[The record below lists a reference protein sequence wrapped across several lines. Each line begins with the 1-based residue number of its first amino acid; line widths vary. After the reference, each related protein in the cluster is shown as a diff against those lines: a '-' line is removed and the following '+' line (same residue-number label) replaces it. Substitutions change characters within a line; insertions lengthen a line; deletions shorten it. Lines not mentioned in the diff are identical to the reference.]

1 MKKNALIVFQK
12 NLILGKVKTRLAEGV
27 GEEKALGIYSEMV
40 ALTYKEIP
48 TDVAEIFV
56 YFSDEIPLYH
66 TEKNHRLRIQIGK
79 DLGERM
85 KNALEE
91 VMAAGYEQLV
101 IIGTDCPELK
111 AHHLVRAFTLLE
123 TFQVVLGPAEDGGY
137 YLIGMNSSFP
147 YLFDGISWSTDL
159 VMTQTLD
166 ALHQYSLSYQLLPTL
181 YDVDTQQDWER
192 FTLRFSK
199 KKGES

>member
-1 MKKNALIVFQK
+1 
-12 NLILGKVKTRLAEGV
+12 
-27 GEEKALGIYSEMV
+27 
-40 ALTYKEIP
+40 
-48 TDVAEIFV
+48 
-56 YFSDEIPLYH
+56 
-66 TEKNHRLRIQIGK
+66 
-79 DLGERM
+79 M